1 MRDEQAFIA
10 LYRQHQRGLYRFVYH
25 MTGNAHTAEEVV
37 QEAFVTL
44 LRKSV
49 TLLGKSGMTDE
60 RAYLFGIARN
70 LVHRGWESA
79 PALELSDEIPVAPA
93 VLDDLAQAEREEA
106 VRVAIGQLPQVY
118 REAVL
123 LCDMEEMSYTEAARI
138 LKCPVGTVRSRL
150 NRGRQILVERLRSRF
165 ADQYPL
171 VEKRSV

>member
-25 MTGNAHTAEEVV
+25 MTGNSHTAEEVV

-44 LRKSV
+44 LRKS
-49 TLLGKSGMTDE
+49 GMADE

-70 LVHRGWESA
+70 LVHRGWDEV
-79 PALELSDEIPVAPA
+79 PALELSDEIPIAPA
-93 VLDDLAQAEREEA
+93 ALDDLAQAEREEA
-106 VRVAIGQLPQVY
+106 VRTAVSQLPEAY

-123 LCDMEEMSYTEAARI
+123 LCDMEEMSYGDAARI

-150 NRGRQILVERLRSRF
+150 NRGRQMLAERLRTRF
-165 ADQYPL
+165 AEKKL
-171 VEKRSV
+171 V

>member
-25 MTGNAHTAEEVV
+25 MTGNSHTAEEVV

-49 TLLGKSGMTDE
+49 TLLRKSGMADE

-70 LVHRGWESA
+70 LVHRGWEEV
-79 PALELSDEIPVAPA
+79 PALELSDEIPIAPA
-93 VLDDLAQAEREEA
+93 ALDDLARAEREEA
-106 VRVAIGQLPQVY
+106 VRTAVSQLPEAY

-150 NRGRQILVERLRSRF
+150 NRGRQMLAERLRTRF
-165 ADQYPL
+165 AEQRL
-171 VEKRSV
+171 V